1 MQRLLGPK
9 PRPEG
14 EGGRSPEPPRWGRQ
28 QPGRGTVSGTDV
40 ELSGGPEGGRWDA
53 PAPPWSPPAARRR
66 PPRTPREGRTCPG
79 HKLSGLEGPA
89 CANGGSR
96 SHCPCS
102 RVPPSAR
109 PAGVHAR
116 HGLATALRACS
127 VCRHG
132 HMDAQRPARL
142 LPECPSQPCPSQGHL
157 GVCTWPPPPPLACA
171 PEPHSCH
178 TSRPVIP
185 GGLAVLSL
193 IPHSFEANPS
203 RTGSSKHSHVCHGAT
218 HHGKGGGRAAG
229 RDAGAGVTWPV
240 TSPCAW
246 ESQCRGW
253 PCFQA
258 ATVGRGPGPYPT
270 LTAPRC
276 ETDANPPPLPGPV
289 TRANKGPVWPGGR
302 W

>member
-66 PPRTPREGRTCPG
+66 PPRTPREGRTGPG

-157 GVCTWPPPPPLACA
+157 GVCTWPPQPPLACA

-203 RTGSSKHSHVCHGAT
+203 PTGSSKHSSPPRPLCLSLPRCHTPRQRRGT
-218 HHGKGGGRAAG
+218 GSRSGRGGRGDLASDLAL
-229 RDAGAGVTWPV
+229 RLGVSVPWTALLPG
-240 TSPCAW
+240 CH
-246 ESQCRGW
+246 
-253 PCFQA
+253 
-258 ATVGRGPGPYPT
+258 RGPWPWALP
-270 LTAPRC
+270 
-276 ETDANPPPLPGPV
+276 DAHCPQV
-289 TRANKGPVWPGGR
+289 
-302 W
+302 

>member
-1 MQRLLGPK
+1 MGGGTPLLHPGPLQQH
-9 PRPEG
+9 G
-14 EGGRSPEPPRWGRQ
+14 EDPPAH
-28 QPGRGTVSGTDV
+28 PGKDALVLGTSSRARRDPPVPTA
-40 ELSGGPEGGRWDA
+40 GPGHTA
-53 PAPPWSPPAARRR
+53 PAAASR
-66 PPRTPREGRTCPG
+66 PVPG
-79 HKLSGLEGPA
+79 PQ
-89 CANGGSR
+89 N
-96 SHCPCS
+96 
-102 RVPPSAR
+102 
-109 PAGVHAR
+109 AR

-157 GVCTWPPPPPLACA
+157 GVCTWPPQPPLACA

-203 RTGSSKHSHVCHGAT
+203 PTGSSKLSHVCHGAT
-218 HHGKGGGRAAG
+218 HHGKDGGRAAG
-229 RDAGAGVTWPV
+229 RDAGGGVTWPV

-246 ESQCRGW
+246 ESQCRGR

-289 TRANKGPVWPGGR
+289 TRANKGPAWPGGR

>member
-40 ELSGGPEGGRWDA
+40 ELSGAPRVRGGTPLLHPGPLQQHGED
-53 PAPPWSPPAARRR
+53 PPAHPGKDALVLGTSSRAWRD
-66 PPRTPREGRTCPG
+66 PPVPTAGPG
-79 HKLSGLEGPA
+79 HTGPA
-89 CANGGSR
+89 AASR
-96 SHCPCS
+96 P
-102 RVPPSAR
+102 VPGPQN
-109 PAGVHAR
+109 AR

-132 HMDAQRPARL
+132 HMDAQGPARL

-157 GVCTWPPPPPLACA
+157 GVCTWPPQPPLACA

-178 TSRPVIP
+178 TRRPVIP

-203 RTGSSKHSHVCHGAT
+203 PTGSSKHSSPPRPLCLSLPRCHTPRQRRGT
-218 HHGKGGGRAAG
+218 GSRSGRGGRGDLASDLAL
-229 RDAGAGVTWPV
+229 RLGVSVPWTALLPG
-240 TSPCAW
+240 CH
-246 ESQCRGW
+246 
-253 PCFQA
+253 
-258 ATVGRGPGPYPT
+258 RGPWPWALP
-270 LTAPRC
+270 
-276 ETDANPPPLPGPV
+276 DAHCPQV
-289 TRANKGPVWPGGR
+289 
-302 W
+302 